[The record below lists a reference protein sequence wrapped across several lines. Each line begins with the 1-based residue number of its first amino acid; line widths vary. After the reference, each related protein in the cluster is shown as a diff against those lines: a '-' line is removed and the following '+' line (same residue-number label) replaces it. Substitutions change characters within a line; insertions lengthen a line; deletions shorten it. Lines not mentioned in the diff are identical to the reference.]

1 MGKSRPVFFNTSE
14 IPSHGRLAVGHANH
28 EHHDKGPVLMDYLAS
43 SITITI
49 TISTIITIIIFA
61 IIIVIII
68 TTTTTIIIIIT
79 TMLNDAQ
86 NTSFAFRALLLMLV
100 DIWCFLFLRQLS
112 ITQLRQETSQTSHH
126 LRCPCQAVAGSE
138 S

>member
-1 MGKSRPVFFNTSE
+1 
-14 IPSHGRLAVGHANH
+14 
-28 EHHDKGPVLMDYLAS
+28 MDHLSS

-49 TISTIITIIIFA
+49 TISIIITIIIIA
-61 IIIVIII
+61 IIIVII
-68 TTTTTIIIIIT
+68 TTIIIT